1 MVTYGGVQHYRTPH
15 DMFFFSGFP
24 FGDHHH
30 HHPYNVRP
38 PSDVS
43 WFLSPSNYSYLRT
56 INHSEI
62 GVMFTNLAI
71 KRGPHIVRSF
81 SLLKDLE
88 PPKMEAQ

>member
-1 MVTYGGVQHYRTPH
+1 MGGSSIIGHHMTC
-15 DMFFFSGFP
+15 FFFPVSRLETIITIIPTMWG
-24 FGDHHH
+24 
-30 HHPYNVRP
+30 P